1 MIIHSFCRPFQGS
14 IEPKAVY
21 KQFTLKPVPASNRAQ
36 LQRRHQSCLMK
47 RVQSKIDSRVKRKDS
62 HSIAAAPEPG
72 DVNYTLDAK
81 GQTYNIS
88 IHAEKDTNS
97 AKVAQEYA
105 VRFWLYHSPIT

>member
-1 MIIHSFCRPFQGS
+1 M
-14 IEPKAVY
+14 Y

-62 HSIAAAPEPG
+62 HSIAAAPKPG
-72 DVNYTLDAK
+72 DVNYTLDAE
-81 GQTYNIS
+81 GHSYNAS
-88 IHAEKDTNS
+88 IHAL
-97 AKVAQEYA
+97 KVTQEYA